1 MIMPVYL
8 LNIYDMH
15 LFVFPDIPQAFMEVK

>member
-8 LNIYDMH
+8 LNTSDMH
-15 LFVFPDIPQAFMEVK
+15 LFVFTDIPQAFMEVK